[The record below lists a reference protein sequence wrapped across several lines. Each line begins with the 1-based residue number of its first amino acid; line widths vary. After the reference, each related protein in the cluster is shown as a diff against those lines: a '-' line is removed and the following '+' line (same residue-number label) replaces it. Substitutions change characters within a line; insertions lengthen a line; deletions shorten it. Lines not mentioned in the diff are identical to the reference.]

1 MTNFQRSYSRVWW
14 ANDTADDSQNRVYFY
29 GPNASRPLSNI
40 AEESPPYH
48 SSNIRR
54 SVRSHDSGFNDSDQ
68 SPNTTAN
75 SSQISAHSD
84 DSPKSDENQNYLS
97 PQNSSNSSLST
108 NRSTNDTIPTPP
120 TVIRKKKTTFR
131 SPIARRISFSA
142 PNSPEMDAA
151 SLNSSFRSLDSF
163 SMKTSKKS
171 DADTTLVNGKPKSST
186 LSRGRTISPHDGSII
201 RRKASRR
208 RILDCVSQVS
218 GSTSDIYTLAS
229 NESHGCQSD
238 GEEGIYH
245 HYESLIEVQQAVA
258 EHDKSTGSN
267 SSYHNETV
275 TFGEAE
281 EVPAPPTPRRPL
293 PIYDELYAPNGCSTP
308 KMPRMPGN
316 VGNVSQLSDHTQSSI
331 VALNGAS
338 SHYELGPK
346 FNPNLSES
354 VVNLSLRPNLT
365 WNDCTYTEYTNPLLN
380 GNDCSVQFWLDET
393 RSSYCHEVTSMLQT
407 KSVLYEAAK
416 SLKLNPAIA
425 SKLIRQIQ
433 LKAITIETQFD
444 DIERV
449 FDAHAKLV
457 QQIRNDDSVT
467 NCENEI
473 EIADNKCKEKISLAM
488 KSLTSKVCQFMS
500 KLNSKIIFQSLP
512 GCAANRGDLKS
523 FEYNVKTVIDMCQD
537 LRVACDTKID
547 DIETNVLLRDFYTLK
562 QSVLKVIRK
571 VFRRLVQIIVSR
583 IEENSHELLLRTY
596 INMITNLPAE
606 SVYNSHERFS
616 SLNDA
621 FIVSGIIRVFLLICL
636 DSEKIDIRASS
647 LRALATICSSAE
659 MIRQFIEIGG
669 LDVITDILTDDK
681 RSNYHFEPELREAVS
696 VLTQVTAPWHH
707 GDSGNIDDLLKL
719 SIDRLVTRLTVL
731 IEDTECLQTLML
743 SIACL
748 NNLSHK
754 SSLTFYSIM
763 DNCSV
768 PKIIRACERY
778 NKRNDF
784 QQSAIFLYVSTFSMI
799 FFHGVFLSFSS
810 SFFTFPR
817 NQ

>member
-14 ANDTADDSQNRVYFY
+14 SNDTADESQNRVYYY

-75 SSQISAHSD
+75 SSQISAHIQDD
-84 DSPKSDENQNYLS
+84 DSPKSDENHNYVS
-97 PQNSSNSSLST
+97 PQNSSNSSIST
-108 NRSTNDTIPTPP
+108 NRSTNDTIQTPP

-142 PNSPEMDAA
+142 PNSPDMDAS

-163 SMKTSKKS
+163 SMKSGKKA
-171 DADTTLVNGKPKSST
+171 DANVTLANGKPKSST

-229 NESHGCQSD
+229 STSHGCQSD
-238 GEEGIYH
+238 GEEEIYH
-245 HYESLIEVQQAVA
+245 HYESLIEVKQAVA
-258 EHDKSTGSN
+258 EHDESHAST
-267 SSYHNETV
+267 SYHNETV
-275 TFGEAE
+275 TFGEADE
-281 EVPAPPTPRRPL
+281 APALPTPRRPL
-293 PIYDELYAPNGCSTP
+293 PIYDELYPPNGCSTP
-308 KMPRMPGN
+308 KVPRTTTAN
-316 VGNVSQLSDHTQSSI
+316 NVSQLSDHTQASV
-331 VALNGAS
+331 VALTGA

-354 VVNLSLRPNLT
+354 IVNLSLKPNLT

-393 RSSYCHEVTSMLQT
+393 RSSFGHEVTSTLQT
-407 KSVLYEAAK
+407 KSVLFEAAK

-433 LKAITIETQFD
+433 LKAIAIETQFD

-457 QQIRNDDSVT
+457 LHIRADDNVST

-473 EIADNKCKEKISLAM
+473 EIADNKCKEKIALAM

-523 FEYNVKTVIDMCQD
+523 FEHNVKTVIDMCQD

-547 DIETNVLLRDFYTLK
+547 DIETSVLLRDFYTLK

-583 IEENSHELLLRTY
+583 IEENAHELLLRTY
-596 INMITNLPAE
+596 IGMITNLPAE

-621 FIVSGIIRVFLLICL
+621 FISSGIIRVFLLICL
-636 DSEKIDIRASS
+636 DADQIDIRASS

-669 LDVITDILTDDK
+669 LDVIIDILTDDK

-763 DNCSV
+763 DNRSV
-768 PKIIRACERY
+768 PKIVRVCERY
-778 NKRNDF
+778 SKRNDF
-784 QQSAIFLYVSTFSMI
+784 HQSAIFLYVSQPLA
-799 FFHGVFLSFSS
+799 FH
-810 SFFTFPR
+810 
-817 NQ
+817 

>member
-1 MTNFQRSYSRVWW
+1 MGEL
-14 ANDTADDSQNRVYFY
+14 QNRVYYY
-29 GPNASRPLSNI
+29 GAPSSRPLSNI
-40 AEESPPYH
+40 TEETSPPYH
-48 SSNIRR
+48 SSAIRR

-68 SPNTTAN
+68 SPNTTAS
-75 SSQISAHSD
+75 SSQISAHIQDD
-84 DSPKSDENQNYLS
+84 DSPRSDENPNNIS
-97 PQNSSNSSLST
+97 PQNSSNSSIST
-108 NRSTNDTIPTPP
+108 NKSTNETIKTPP

-142 PNSPEMDAA
+142 PSSPDMDTS

-163 SMKTSKKS
+163 SMKSSKKI
-171 DADTTLVNGKPKSST
+171 DANATLVNGKPKAST
-186 LSRGRTISPHDGSII
+186 LSRGRTISPNDGSIV

-208 RILDCVSQVS
+208 RILDCVSKVS

-229 NESHGCQSD
+229 NTSNGNYTD
-238 GEEGIYH
+238 GEEEIYH
-245 HYESLIEVQQAVA
+245 HYESLIDVKQQVA
-258 EHDKSTGSN
+258 EQDEKNNTSTT
-267 SSYHNETV
+267 YHNETV
-275 TFGEAE
+275 TFGQGDESHCQRS
-281 EVPAPPTPRRPL
+281 PQRPM
-293 PIYDELYAPNGCSTP
+293 PIYDEIYAPNGCSTP
-308 KMPRMPGN
+308 KVPRAAIHN
-316 VGNVSQLSDHTQSSI
+316 ETLVSDHTQSSI

-338 SHYELGPK
+338 QLELEPT

-354 VVNLSLRPNLT
+354 IMNLSLKPNLT
-365 WNDCTYTEYTNPLLN
+365 WRDCTYAEYTNPLLN

-393 RSSYCHEVTSMLQT
+393 RTGFSHEITSTLQT
-407 KSVLYEAAK
+407 KSVLFEAART
-416 SLKLNPAIA
+416 LKLNPAIA

-433 LKAITIETQFD
+433 MKAISIETEFD
-444 DIERV
+444 NIERV
-449 FDAHAKLV
+449 IDLHFKMV
-457 QQIRNDDSVT
+457 QQIWRS
-467 NCENEI
+467 ENVASRESDI
-473 EIADNKCKEKISLAM
+473 EVADNKCKEKISLAM
-488 KSLTSKVCQFMS
+488 KLLTSKVCQFMS

-512 GCAANRGDLKS
+512 GYEASRSDLKG
-523 FEYNVKTVIDMCQD
+523 FERNVKTVIDMCQD

-547 DIETNVLLRDFYTLK
+547 DIETNVLLRDFHTLK

-583 IEENSHELLLRTY
+583 IEENPHEMLLQAY
-596 INMITNLPAE
+596 INMITRLPAE
-606 SVYNSHERFS
+606 SVYNSSERFS

-621 FIVSGIIRVFLLICL
+621 FLASGIIRVFLLICL
-636 DSEKIDIRASS
+636 DSEKIEIRSSS
-647 LRALATICSSAE
+647 LRALATICSSSE

-731 IEDTECLQTLML
+731 IEDTDCLQTLML

-763 DNCSV
+763 DNGSV
-768 PKIIRACERY
+768 YKIIRACRRY
-778 NKRNDF
+778 KQREDF
-784 QQSAIFLYVSTFSMI
+784 LQSAIFSYVSFS
-799 FFHGVFLSFSS
+799 V
-810 SFFTFPR
+810 
-817 NQ
+817 